1 VPYSVFHVSP
11 SPNRSYRTMSSSG
24 AEHTAADSSDGHC
37 VTAAPT
43 SSPPFDPPHTASRS
57 ADVAPEEIRYS
68 AAARKSSNTFCLR
81 SSIPTRCHS
90 SPSSLPPRSPA
101 TAYTPPASTQ
111 ARMLA
116 E

>member
-1 VPYSVFHVSP
+1 MFHVSP
-11 SPNRSYRTMSSSG
+11 ILNRSYRTMSSSG
-24 AEHTAADSSDGHC
+24 AEHTAAANSSGRC

-43 SSPPFDPPHTASRS
+43 SSPPFDPPHTASRDG
-57 ADVAPEEIRYS
+57 DVIPAAIRYS
-68 AAARKSSNTFCLR
+68 AAAWKSSNTFCLR
-81 SSIPTRCHS
+81 SSIPARCHS

-111 ARMLA
+111 ARMFA